1 MLSNK
6 QTVHV
11 LMQLDFRLDLR
22 SVNTVQV
29 CVCNPGSSA
38 RNIHKTSGKFHCC
51 NTAFL
56 MHMLLLL
63 FLYCL

>member
-38 RNIHKTSGKFHCC
+38 RNIHKTSGKS
-51 NTAFL
+51 
-56 MHMLLLL
+56 LLL
-63 FLYCL
+63 

>member
-29 CVCNPGSSA
+29 CVWNPGSSA
-38 RNIHKTSGKFHCC
+38 RNIHKTSGKS
-51 NTAFL
+51 
-56 MHMLLLL
+56 LLL
-63 FLYCL
+63 